1 MGLAGSFRRRVPF
14 PTTRVIDVAVVELR
28 AGLQAAPTPAPAAL
42 ACGEELL
49 FRLVII
55 TTFAFL
61 RYSLKEQAP
70 HHPDLEAEQRP
81 KNFQTQAR
89 WKALAVENA
98 SETRDGATL
107 GKEREDRPRIY
118 VRAVMFHFGTGF
130 SQFFPD
136 RNAHRLSP
144 TFYGAG
150 KRVRDSR

>member
-1 MGLAGSFRRRVPF
+1 
-14 PTTRVIDVAVVELR
+14 VIDVPAVVLR
-28 AGLQAAPTPAPAAL
+28 AALPAPATAALAAL
-42 ACGEELL
+42 ACRELL
-49 FRLVII
+49 LRLVII

-61 RYSLKEQAP
+61 RYSSKEQAP

-81 KNFQTQAR
+81 KNFQTEAG
-89 WKALAVENA
+89 WKVLAIENA

-107 GKEREDRPRIY
+107 RKEREDRPRIY
-118 VRAVMFHFGTGF
+118 VRAAVFHFETGF
-130 SQFFPD
+130 SQLFPD